1 MEVSG
6 KDEIL
11 ATALLYVGCGLK
23 IKNRKKYREKRRACG
38 KEWLKQ
44 RSEKGHYNN
53 IVQELRLWDSA
64 GYRRFLIMDS
74 ETFEVYYRVSFCL
87 MLKLL

>member
-11 ATALLYVGCGLK
+11 ATALLHVGCGLK

-53 IVQELRLWDSA
+53 NVQELRLWDSA

-74 ETFEVYYRVSFCL
+74 ETFEV
-87 MLKLL
+87 